1 MSKSQISFLE
11 KELVKLTTEI
21 NRISASNTSEKLTH
35 LKEEYATVK
44 NTLGKLR
51 IQEFENREY
60 LDFDDDL
67 R

>member
-1 MSKSQISFLE
+1 MSNSQINFLE
-11 KELVKLTTEI
+11 KELIKLTTEI
-21 NRISASNTSEKLTH
+21 NRISSSNTSENL
-35 LKEEYATVK
+35 EQIQAEYITIK